1 MTPNLHLL
9 APAGEVLISAY
20 VGSSGYVFDVPPTAN
35 SAGTGH
41 MRAFKFSFDISK
53 GSALDSGDYLKLQT
67 SPDGGTTWVNLPA
80 AYDDSD
86 AANFLD
92 GKSGTSASFEA
103 TVWLMPGQK
112 VRLKANAGLTLTK
125 VGISY

>member
-1 MTPNLHLL
+1 MTPNFHLL

-20 VGSSGYVFDVPPTAN
+20 VGSSSYIFDVPPIAS
-35 SAGTGH
+35 SAGAGH
-41 MRAFKFSFDISK
+41 MRAFKLSFSISK
-53 GSALDSGDYLKLQT
+53 GSALDGGDYLKLET
-67 SPDGGTTWVNLPA
+67 SPDGGTTWVKLPA

-86 AANFLD
+86 GANFLD

-103 TVWLMPGQK
+103 QVWLMPGQK
-112 VRLKANAGLTLTK
+112 VRLTANAGLTLTK